1 MKRKLKLRLAIL
13 CTAAAIA
20 GCGLPVPPAVPGTL
34 TAAGAARPDRG
45 SAWMLPDAGRQ
56 DLLYVSAGSSV
67 YVYAYKTRELVGTL
81 IGFQTPQGECATASG
96 NVFITDSTS
105 NQITEYRHGATRPVT
120 ALADF
125 DDSRPLGCSVNPSN
139 GDVCVANFNNA
150 SISVFTAARG
160 KPRVYSTKGIVS
172 GDATCAYD
180 GKGDMFV
187 AGPNDDISG
196 ISQFAYLP
204 KGATS
209 FVRVNPLPASSWTWI
224 NVWSVQWDGEYWEIA
239 DDGAFR
245 FTIEKNGAALYEGT
259 TNLPG
264 ISSEAQAWIVKFNT
278 QKGSQGSQIVAV
290 NNRTSG
296 SVHVWTYPKGEAVG
310 SITDGLTDPFGVT
323 LSLAPK

>member
-1 MKRKLKLRLAIL
+1 
-13 CTAAAIA
+13 
-20 GCGLPVPPAVPGTL
+20 
-34 TAAGAARPDRG
+34 
-45 SAWMLPDAGRQ
+45 MLPDAGRQ